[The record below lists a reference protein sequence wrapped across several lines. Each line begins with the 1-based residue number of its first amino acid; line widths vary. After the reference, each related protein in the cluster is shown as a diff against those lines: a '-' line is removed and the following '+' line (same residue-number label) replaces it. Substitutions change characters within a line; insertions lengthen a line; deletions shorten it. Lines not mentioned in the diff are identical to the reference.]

1 MAEKGREGT
10 PSFQETERYKSLDFF
25 ARQVVEGFITGR
37 HKSPF
42 HGFSVEF
49 AEHRLY
55 NTGESTRNIDWKL
68 YGRTD
73 KLFVKRFEE
82 ETNLRCQLLV
92 DHSSSMLFPV
102 EGQGD
107 VDHPNK
113 LTFAAYA
120 AATLVELLS
129 RQRDAFGLTLFSDKV
144 DLQTEVR
151 SSVVHQ
157 RYIYSLL
164 GDLLKPVQPDKMEKR
179 QTSIADNI
187 HLLAEK
193 MHRRSLVVIF
203 TDAFVRQEEHE
214 ALFDSLRHLR
224 HCKHEVLLFHTYDR
238 DKEMELN
245 FGHRPVWF
253 IDMETDTK
261 VKAFPN
267 EVAEQYRQTMQR
279 QMSDIKRHAIQY
291 HVDYVPVDVGR
302 GFDQVMLPFLLKR
315 SRHY

>member
-1 MAEKGREGT
+1 MLSQQLEK
-10 PSFQETERYKSLDFF
+10 YKSLDFF
-25 ARQVVEGFITGR
+25 ARQVVEGFITGL

-82 ETNLRCQLLV
+82 ETNLRCQLIV

-107 VDHPNK
+107 LEHPNK
-113 LTFAAYA
+113 LTFAVYA
-120 AATLVELLS
+120 AATLIELLL
-129 RQRDAFGLTLFSDKV
+129 RQRDAFGLTLFSDKI
-144 DLQTEVR
+144 DMQTEIR
-151 SSVVHQ
+151 SNAVHQ

-164 GDLLKPVQPDKMEKR
+164 EDLLKSVDPDKMEKR
-179 QTSIADNI
+179 PTSIAENI
-187 HLLAEK
+187 HLLAET

-203 TDAFVRQEEHE
+203 TDAFVRSEEHE

-224 HCKHEVLLFHTYDR
+224 HCKHEVLLFHTYDL
-238 DKEMELN
+238 DKEVNLN
-245 FGHRPVWF
+245 FGNKPIHF
-253 IDMETDTK
+253 IDMESDTK
-261 VKAFPN
+261 IKAFPN
-267 EVAEQYRQTMQR
+267 EVAQLYRSRMEQ
-279 QMSDIKRHAIQY
+279 QMSDIKQHAIQY
-291 HVDYVPVDVGR
+291 QVDYVPVDVDK